1 MEKNMNPLPKYNEKG
16 ELDTRL
22 RVDPITGDVG
32 IGTAKEVVT
41 FYKPPEPVGYWC
53 LYSGGT
59 TTKFAMYQ
67 KPTDEQ
73 IKNTTELLGWIWE
86 DAK

>member
-1 MEKNMNPLPKYNEKG
+1 MTN
-16 ELDTRL
+16 
-22 RVDPITGDVG
+22 
-32 IGTAKEVVT
+32 KEIT

-53 LYSGGT
+53 LYGGGP
-59 TTKFAMYQ
+59 TTKFGMYQ

>member
-1 MEKNMNPLPKYNEKG
+1 MNPLPKYNEKG

-22 RVDPITGDVG
+22 KIDPITGDVG

-53 LYSGGT
+53 LYGGGPT
-59 TTKFAMYQ
+59 TTFAMYQ

-73 IKNTTELLGWIWE
+73 IKNTTELLGWIWK

>member
-1 MEKNMNPLPKYNEKG
+1 MTEEVTQK
-16 ELDTRL
+16 
-22 RVDPITGDVG
+22 TGFT
-32 IGTAKEVVT
+32 I
-41 FYKPPEPVGYWC
+41 YKPPEPVGYWC
-53 LYSGGT
+53 LYGDGP
-59 TTKFAMYQ
+59 TTKFSMYA

>member
-1 MEKNMNPLPKYNEKG
+1 MNRDEINDQADTYTVQGDMYTASVYPKA
-16 ELDTRL
+16 
-22 RVDPITGDVG
+22 VG
-32 IGTAKEVVT
+32 
-41 FYKPPEPVGYWC
+41 FWC
-53 LYSGGT
+53 LYERMPRVQ
-59 TTKFAMYQ
+59 FAMYQ

>member
-1 MEKNMNPLPKYNEKG
+1 MTEQL
-16 ELDTRL
+16 
-22 RVDPITGDVG
+22 
-32 IGTAKEVVT
+32 T
-41 FYKPPEPVGYWC
+41 FVKPAEPVGYWC
-53 LYSGGT
+53 LYSSPPM
-59 TTKFAMYQ
+59 TKFAMYQ

>member
-1 MEKNMNPLPKYNEKG
+1 MMNKKEINNQGDMYTVSVHPK
-16 ELDTRL
+16 
-22 RVDPITGDVG
+22 
-32 IGTAKEVVT
+32 
-41 FYKPPEPVGYWC
+41 PVGYWC
-53 LYSGGT
+53 LYERMPRVQ
-59 TTKFAMYQ
+59 FAMYQ

>member
-1 MEKNMNPLPKYNEKG
+1 MTEQK
-16 ELDTRL
+16 
-22 RVDPITGDVG
+22 TGF
-32 IGTAKEVVT
+32 T

-53 LYSGGT
+53 LYGGGH
-59 TTKFAMYQ
+59 TTKFSMYA

>member
-1 MEKNMNPLPKYNEKG
+1 MTNTETK
-16 ELDTRL
+16 
-22 RVDPITGDVG
+22 I
-32 IGTAKEVVT
+32 T

-53 LYSGGT
+53 LYGDGP
-59 TTKFAMYQ
+59 TTKFAMFQ

-73 IKNTTELLGWIWE
+73 IKNTTELLGWVWE